1 MARIAVSRDMALPR
15 RVVWPA
21 IADLGS
27 HAEWMR
33 DARSIVFQ
41 GEQRRGVG
49 TRMEVETVVGPL
61 RTVDVMEV
69 VGWDEGHF
77 VEVEHRGLV
86 KGRGVL
92 SVSESGDQTRVSW
105 AEELAFPWWLGGAVT
120 AWLARPVLAAMW
132 RGNLRRLEE
141 SLTMRGDDP
150 PQTPRRP
157 TAG

>member
-1 MARIAVSRDMALPR
+1 MARIAVSRDMNLPR
-15 RVVWPA
+15 DVVWRA

-69 VGWDEGHF
+69 VGWHEGDF

-92 SVSESGDQTRVSW
+92 SLSGSGDRTQVSW
-105 AEELAFPWWLGGAVT
+105 VEELTFPWWLGGTMA

-141 SLTMRGDDP
+141 SVTLRGDDP